1 MMTST
6 ATLSPNAGQPR
17 RWASPHRD
25 CPPDQRSRAHEVIP
39 TDRHR
44 GESREAFELLVREH
58 GSRLLA
64 VARRILRSE
73 DDAADALQDALLA
86 AFVGWGKY
94 QGNSQ
99 PYTWLYRIVV
109 NACLMKLRWQKR
121 RGAASLDA
129 LLPIFDDEG
138 RHVEAVAQWNDQAA
152 AALERS
158 EMRSHMRA
166 CIDMLP
172 TDYRTILL
180 LRDVE
185 EFDTDQTCLLLDLSR
200 SAVKTRLHRARQAL
214 RALLERTLP
223 VTSCRGGRD
232 GLNPASHGDI

>member
-1 MMTST
+1 MMIST
-6 ATLSPNAGQPR
+6 ATLSPTVDKPR

-25 CPPDQRSRAHEVIP
+25 CPPDQNPRAHDVIP
-39 TDRHR
+39 TGRQSGD
-44 GESREAFELLVREH
+44 SREAFARLAREH

-64 VARRILRSE
+64 VAHRILQSE
-73 DDAADALQDALLA
+73 DDAADALQDAYLA
-86 AFVGWGKY
+86 AFSGFDRFH
-94 QGNSQ
+94 GNSQ
-99 PYTWLYRIVV
+99 PYTWLHRIVV

-121 RGAASLDA
+121 RGCSSLEA
-129 LLPIFDDEG
+129 LLPAFDDEG
-138 RHVEAVAQWNDQAA
+138 RHVEAVAQWNDQSA

-158 EMRSHMRA
+158 ETRSQVRA

-172 TDYRTILL
+172 SDYRTILL

-214 RALLERTLP
+214 RSLLERTLT
-223 VTSCRGGRD
+223 VAQRRNIET
-232 GLNPASHGDI
+232 A